1 MRTLLALLLSALSGS
16 AAFAQSAADYPNRQV
31 RIIVPFAS
39 GGQTDVLARLTAA
52 FMEKASSSPS

>member
-1 MRTLLALLLSALSGS
+1 LLLSALSGS

-39 GGQTDVLARLTAA
+39 DGQTDVLARLTAA